1 MVKGSLTMK
10 LRIIDENSTET
21 VSTTISYSMPL
32 LPEENVDEFFH
43 EITKSELSFEDCTQ
57 SKEEK
62 RKRITNDENLESL
75 QAYFKEISNE
85 PLLKPKEE
93 KKLSAMMQKCDEMIV
108 KINTAITDILIQK
121 DQIKPKDDID
131 NIVKEKILLS
141 NVRCLENLSKSYAEL
156 AKILKSRFINANLR
170 LVLSIVKKYLG
181 RGLPYSDLI
190 QEGNLGLMKA
200 VEKFDHKNDYKF
212 STYATWWI
220 NQSISRGVKIQRSV
234 LQKPVY
240 LLEQANKVFRTRSIL
255 DMELRRSPTPE
266 EIAERSGNKVQ
277 NVKRILESY
286 KLALS
291 IDSPIDDTGYTL
303 LELIEDTVFPLP
315 DYSIVKTE
323 LRVKILESL
332 SVLSP
337 REREIIKMRFGLVEE
352 NTYTLEEIAKRFH
365 VTRER
370 IRQIEESAL
379 KKLSVS
385 KFGNTLR
392 HYL

>member
-1 MVKGSLTMK
+1 MVNESLTMK
-10 LRIIDENSTET
+10 LRIIGENSTET
-21 VSTTISYSMPL
+21 VSTTISYSMPV

-93 KKLSAMMQKCDEMIV
+93 KKLSAMMKKCDEMIA

-131 NIVKEKILLS
+131 NIVKDKILLS

-291 IDSPIDDTGYTL
+291 IDSPVDDTGYTL

-315 DYSIVKTE
+315 DYSIYKTE

-337 REREIIKMRFGLVEE
+337 REKEIIKMRFGLVEE

>member
-1 MVKGSLTMK
+1 MVNESLTMK
-10 LRIIDENSTET
+10 LRIIGENSTET
-21 VSTTISYSMPL
+21 VSTTISYSMPV

-43 EITKSELSFEDCTQ
+43 EITKSELSFEDCSQ
-57 SKEEK
+57 SKKEK
-62 RKRITNDENLESL
+62 RRRIANRENPEILKS
-75 QAYFKEISNE
+75 YFKDVSKE

-93 KKLSAMMQKCDEMIV
+93 KKISAMMRKCDEMIA
-108 KINTAITDILIQK
+108 KIDTVITDLLNQK
-121 DQIKPKDDID
+121 DQIKRNNTID
-131 NIVKEKILLS
+131 NNSREIILLS
-141 NVRCLENLSKSYAEL
+141 NVKYLKNLMQSYDKL
-156 AKILKSRFINANLR
+156 AKILRSRFIKANLR

-220 NQSISRGVKIQRSV
+220 KQSISRGVKIQRSV

-291 IDSPIDDTGYTL
+291 IDSPLDDTGYTL

-315 DYSIVKTE
+315 DYSIYKTE

-379 KKLSVS
+379 KKISVS

>member
-1 MVKGSLTMK
+1 MVNESLTMK
-10 LRIIDENSTET
+10 LRIIGENSTET
-21 VSTTISYSMPL
+21 VSTTISYSMPV

-93 KKLSAMMQKCDEMIV
+93 KKLSAMMKKCDEMIA

-131 NIVKEKILLS
+131 NIVKDKILLS

-220 NQSISRGVKIQRSV
+220 NQSISRGVKMQRSV

-291 IDSPIDDTGYTL
+291 IDSPVDDTGYTL

-315 DYSIVKTE
+315 DYSIYKTE

-337 REREIIKMRFGLVEE
+337 REKEIIKMRFGLVEE

>member
-1 MVKGSLTMK
+1 
-10 LRIIDENSTET
+10 
-21 VSTTISYSMPL
+21 
-32 LPEENVDEFFH
+32 

-62 RKRITNDENLESL
+62 RRRITNDDNLESL

-93 KKLSAMMQKCDEMIV
+93 KKLSAMMKKCDEMIA

-291 IDSPIDDTGYTL
+291 IDSPLDDTGYTL

-315 DYSIVKTE
+315 DYSIYKTE

-379 KKLSVS
+379 KKISVS

>member
-1 MVKGSLTMK
+1 MVNESLTMK
-10 LRIIDENSTET
+10 LRIIGENSTET
-21 VSTTISYSMPL
+21 VSTTISYSMPV

-93 KKLSAMMQKCDEMIV
+93 KKLSAMMKKCDEMIA

-291 IDSPIDDTGYTL
+291 IDSPVDDTGYTL

-315 DYSIVKTE
+315 DYSIYKTE

>member
-1 MVKGSLTMK
+1 M
-10 LRIIDENSTET
+10 
-21 VSTTISYSMPL
+21 
-32 LPEENVDEFFH
+32 
-43 EITKSELSFEDCTQ
+43 
-57 SKEEK
+57 
-62 RKRITNDENLESL
+62 
-75 QAYFKEISNE
+75 
-85 PLLKPKEE
+85 
-93 KKLSAMMQKCDEMIV
+93 
-108 KINTAITDILIQK
+108 
-121 DQIKPKDDID
+121 
-131 NIVKEKILLS
+131 
-141 NVRCLENLSKSYAEL
+141 
-156 AKILKSRFINANLR
+156 
-170 LVLSIVKKYLG
+170 
-181 RGLPYSDLI
+181 
-190 QEGNLGLMKA
+190 
-200 VEKFDHKNDYKF
+200 
-212 STYATWWI
+212 
-220 NQSISRGVKIQRSV
+220 QRSV

-291 IDSPIDDTGYTL
+291 IDSPVDDTGYTL